1 MTVYEFVEK
10 HRETINAIMQK
21 ELGDVPII
29 DTDRERELWVMN
41 FEPLYRWAV
50 DAGMDIEE

>member
-1 MTVYEFVEK
+1 MTLEEFVKK
-10 HRETINAIMQK
+10 HKGTINAIMRK
-21 ELGDVPII
+21 ELGDIPII

-50 DAGMDIEE
+50 DAGMEVE